1 MADLKEIL
9 TSAKE
14 RGAADIFIVAG
25 HPVSFK
31 ISGQFVDY
39 SDEKLLPADTRE
51 LITGMYELAGHNSQS
66 KVETDGDD
74 DLSFAIPGV
83 ARFRANMY
91 KQRGS
96 LSAVVRV
103 ISFALPDPESY
114 HIPQQIVDFA
124 NFTKGLV
131 LVTGPAGSGKSVSLS
146 CIIDK
151 INSTRADHI
160 ITLEDPIEFLHP
172 HKQSIVSQREISL
185 DTKDYAAALRAALR
199 QAPDV
204 ILVGELRDPESISIA
219 MTAAETGHLVLS
231 TLHTLGASNT
241 IDRIVDGFSAEM

>member
-131 LVTGPAGSGKSVSLS
+131 LVTGRQEAVNLS
-146 CIIDK
+146 AFHASSIRLIPQGQ
-151 INSTRADHI
+151 
-160 ITLEDPIEFLHP
+160 ITSSP
-172 HKQSIVSQREISL
+172 S
-185 DTKDYAAALRAALR
+185 
-199 QAPDV
+199 
-204 ILVGELRDPESISIA
+204 
-219 MTAAETGHLVLS
+219 
-231 TLHTLGASNT
+231 
-241 IDRIVDGFSAEM
+241 RIP